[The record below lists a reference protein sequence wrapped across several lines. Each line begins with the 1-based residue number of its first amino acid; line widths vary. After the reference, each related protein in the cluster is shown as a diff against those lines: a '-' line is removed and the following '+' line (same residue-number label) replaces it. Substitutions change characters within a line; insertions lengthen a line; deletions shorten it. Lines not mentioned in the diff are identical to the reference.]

1 MRDFN
6 DAMSQIERLSGGQ
19 LPVEYRQWLSMYQ
32 PMSTNSEHRPFDLNQ
47 LLEVQRL
54 VQDVIPPGTVA
65 IGDDGYGNLVLL
77 RFADGS
83 IEFWD
88 HERELNDFATE
99 TICPSFAAYLEFLTI
114 SPVLDSQ

>member
-1 MRDFN
+1 MPASTHLDQPR
-6 DAMSQIERLSGGQ
+6 AHSRLSGS
-19 LPVEYRQWLSMYQ
+19 L
-32 PMSTNSEHRPFDLNQ
+32 NIDLNQ